1 MTGEVRERVSW
12 WPTTDLAIEPHGVT
26 VVTVNYNT
34 KRLVSMLLW
43 SLYRFLGSEL
53 RSVVVVDN
61 GSADGSV
68 AILRACAGAGLCEP
82 ILNGTNRY
90 HGPGMSQAL
99 SHCASR
105 AVDGDRPWLWLLDSD
120 CVVAR
125 PDAATEAVSAARS
138 AGAAL
143 LGEAAWNTWHQ
154 DVRLRG
160 YSLLI
165 DPARAWRPEIGPF
178 LEGGDP
184 VGDFEQS
191 CRRVQIP
198 IATFPFTAS
207 GFIVH
212 LGRGTLAGVYER
224 REASNPYFSW
234 ARDHREPHFQQ
245 VSGAPARYSALSAE
259 FDEAVGD
266 LRPEQLVR
274 ACHQRPG
281 RAGQGRPDGAEQ

>member
-1 MTGEVRERVSW
+1 VSAQVREGTSW
-12 WPTTDLAIEPHGVT
+12 WPSTDSSIGPAGVV

-34 KRLVSMLLW
+34 KRFVSMLLW

-61 GSADGSV
+61 GSSDGSTE
-68 AILRACAGAGLCEP
+68 ILQACARAGLCELIP
-82 ILNGTNRY
+82 NSTNRY
-90 HGPGMSQAL
+90 HGPAISQAL

-105 AVDGDRPWLWLLDSD
+105 STGAHDDRPWLWLLDSD

-125 PDAATEAVSAARS
+125 PDAATAAMSAARA
-138 AGAAL
+138 AGSAL
-143 LGEAAWNTWHQ
+143 LGEAAWNRWHE
-154 DVRLRG
+154 DVRLCG

-178 LEGGDP
+178 VEGGDP

-191 CRRVQIP
+191 CRPLRVP

-212 LGRGTLAGVYER
+212 VGRGTLAGVYER
-224 REASNPYFSW
+224 RETSNVFFDW
-234 ARDHREPHFQQ
+234 AADHHEPHFQQ
-245 VSGAPARYSALSAE
+245 VSQAQARYLALREE
-259 FDEAVGD
+259 FDVAVGD
-266 LRPEQLVR
+266 LQPEQLVGACRR
-274 ACHQRPG
+274 ADTVSG
-281 RAGQGRPDGAEQ
+281 RGSQ

>member
-1 MTGEVRERVSW
+1 MW
-12 WPTTDLAIEPHGVT
+12 WPSTDSSIAPSGVV

-61 GSADGSV
+61 GSSDGSTEV
-68 AILRACAGAGLCEP
+68 LQACARADLCELIP
-82 ILNGTNRY
+82 NGANRY
-90 HGPGMSQAL
+90 HGPAISQAL

-105 AVDGDRPWLWLLDSD
+105 ATGARGDRPWLWLLDSD

-125 PDAATEAVSAARS
+125 PDAATAAMSAARAS
-138 AGAAL
+138 GAAL
-143 LGEAAWNTWHQ
+143 LGEAAWNPWHE
-154 DVRLRG
+154 DVRLCG

-178 LEGGDP
+178 LDGGDP

-191 CRRVQIP
+191 CRRVQVP
-198 IATFPFTAS
+198 MAAFPFTAN

-224 REASNPYFSW
+224 REVSNVFFGW
-234 ARDHREPHFQQ
+234 AEGHHAPHFQQ
-245 VSGAPARYSALSAE
+245 VSEAPARYSALLEEFAE
-259 FDEAVGD
+259 AAGN
-266 LRPEQLVR
+266 LGPEQLVS
-274 ACHQRPG
+274 ACR
-281 RAGQGRPDGAEQ
+281 RT

>member
-1 MTGEVRERVSW
+1 MGAQVGEDAVW
-12 WPTTDLAIEPHGVT
+12 WPSADPSLEPSGVV

-53 RSVVVVDN
+53 RSVVAVDN
-61 GSADGSV
+61 GSSDGSPEV
-68 AILRACAGAGLCEP
+68 LQACARAGLCELV
-82 ILNGTNRY
+82 LNDTNRY
-90 HGPGMSQAL
+90 HGPAISQAL

-105 AVDGDRPWLWLLDSD
+105 FPGTHGHRPWIWLLDSD

-125 PDAATEAVSAARS
+125 PDAATAAMSAAKD

-143 LGEAAWNTWHQ
+143 LGEAAWNTWHA
-154 DVRLRG
+154 DTRLCG

-165 DPARAWRPEIGPF
+165 DPARAWRPDIGPF
-178 LEGGDP
+178 VEGGDP

-191 CRRVQIP
+191 CRRLRVP

-207 GFIVH
+207 GSIVH

-224 REASNPYFSW
+224 RETSNVFFDW
-234 ARDHREPHFQQ
+234 AADHHEPHFQQ
-245 VSGAPARYSALSAE
+245 VPQAPATYPALREE
-259 FDEAVGD
+259 FDVAVGD
-266 LRPEQLVR
+266 LQPGQLVN
-274 ACHQRPG
+274 ACR
-281 RAGQGRPDGAEQ
+281 RT

>member
-1 MTGEVRERVSW
+1 VSGEVRERTSW
-12 WPTTDLAIEPHGVT
+12 WPTTDSSIDPRGVA

-61 GSADGSV
+61 GSSDGS
-68 AILRACAGAGLCEP
+68 AEILQACARAGLCEP
-82 ILNGTNRY
+82 ILNRTNRY
-90 HGPGMSQAL
+90 HGPGISQAL

-105 AVDGDRPWLWLLDSD
+105 APDGDRPWLWLLDSD

-125 PDAATEAVSAARS
+125 PDAATEAISAARS

-143 LGEAAWNTWHQ
+143 LGEAAWNSWHQ
-154 DVRLRG
+154 DVRLGG
-160 YSLLI
+160 YSLLM
-165 DPARAWRPEIGPF
+165 DPARTWRPEIGPF

-191 CRRVQIP
+191 CRRVQVP
-198 IATFPFTAS
+198 IATFPFAAS

-212 LGRGTLAGVYER
+212 LGRGTLAAVYER
-224 REASNPYFSW
+224 REASNLYFSW
-234 ARDHREPHFQQ
+234 AKDHREPHFQQ
-245 VSGAPARYSALSAE
+245 VPEAQAKYSALFEE
-259 FDEAVGD
+259 FDKAVGD
-266 LRPEQLVR
+266 LRPERLVS
-274 ACHQRPG
+274 ACHQH
-281 RAGQGRPDGAEQ
+281 